1 MQPHPHPRPP
11 HRALLQS
18 SDIFHTSKFTPAR
31 LAPGARLKIP
41 VVFLARV
48 VGSPEAYLAIQTSA
62 GGFLYPL
69 RALAVPNPYGLTAIA
84 ATVPT
89 REAYAPTLTLRNPHT
104 SPLVVKEVYS
114 SEEFLQLD
122 LPAGAAAAPGAD
134 AAAAAA
140 AREKLWHLGADEAK
154 EVVRV
159 NFTAAVAGKYVGYV
173 HLNTD
178 VASMIVPVE
187 ITAVDGG
194 VHRHPQA
201 LHFGVLSQPTELTTL
216 PLTLSSTLDVP
227 LLLKEMCAPR
237 PPPPRPPRPPRRR
250 RR

>member
-1 MQPHPHPRPP
+1 M
-11 HRALLQS
+11 
-18 SDIFHTSKFTPAR
+18 
-31 LAPGARLKIP
+31 
-41 VVFLARV
+41 
-48 VGSPEAYLAIQTSA
+48 
-62 GGFLYPL
+62 
-69 RALAVPNPYGLTAIA
+69 
-84 ATVPT
+84 PT

-227 LLLKEMCAPR
+227 LLLKEMCAPS
-237 PPPPRPPRPPRRR
+237 PPRDAPAAPRAAAAADAAPPLAATRSRPTRTSTSTASSRGPCCRPAARSPSR
-250 RR
+250 I